1 LREARGLQEFQER
14 MMKVWSVRAAVS
26 ALALMVATAANAAP
40 ERSDRI
46 LSAQV
51 RLSTSLIERLQ
62 TRPGETAI
70 VSPAGVAAA
79 MALLDIGT
87 EDKFRLTAQRVLGF
101 DNKVDAATDFAN
113 LRQEMALL
121 NRAGSDGA
129 TFTFANAAIFDPN
142 LRLVPDLLGHMR
154 ATGAEV
160 SQKALSDPSTVKGI
174 NDWVAARTRNRIPSI
189 IDNGSS
195 DANLVILNALYFK
208 SDWATAFDKSQTR
221 PAAFQELDGKLSD
234 VAMMHGKVSMPF
246 RSNQQF
252 AAVDLRYKASRF
264 SLVIATSRNKP
275 ASMQDFA
282 GISHWLTGENFTV
295 TEVDLRMPRFTLRR
309 GAELLPALDA
319 AGLKQ
324 VRLSPTAFSQLSP
337 DPIAISSV
345 IQKVFLAV
353 NEQGT
358 EAAAATALTTRTATI
373 KVRLNED
380 RLVVDKP
387 FIFALRDKISGL
399 VLVSGYVGSIP
410 AEATQ

>member
-1 LREARGLQEFQER
+1 MNG
-14 MMKVWSVRAAVS
+14 WSVRATVS
-26 ALALMVATAANAAP
+26 ALALLLATTANAAP
-40 ERSDRI
+40 ELSDRI

-51 RLSTSLIERLQ
+51 RLSTSLVERLQ
-62 TRPGETAI
+62 SRPGETAV

-79 MALLDIGT
+79 MALLDLGT
-87 EDKFRLTAQRVLGF
+87 DDKFRATSHRVLGF
-101 DNKVDAATDFAN
+101 DNAVDAATDFAN
-113 LRQEMALL
+113 LRQEIALL
-121 NRAGSDGA
+121 DRAGSDGA
-129 TFTFANAAIFDPN
+129 TFTFANAAVFDPK
-142 LRLVPDLLGHMR
+142 LRLVPDLLGAMR

-160 SQKALSDPSTVKGI
+160 SQQSFSEPSTVKGI
-174 NDWVAARTRNRIPSI
+174 NDWVAAKTRNRIPSI
-189 IDNGSS
+189 IDNGAT

-208 SDWATAFDKSQTR
+208 SDWATAFDKSRTR
-221 PAAFQELDGKLSD
+221 PAVFQELDGKQAD

-246 RSNQQF
+246 RSNAQF

-282 GISHWLTGENFTV
+282 SISHWLTGENFTD
-295 TEVDLRMPRFTLRR
+295 TDVDLRMPRFTLKR

-324 VRLSPTAFSQLSP
+324 VRFEPTAFSKLSP
-337 DPIAISSV
+337 DRIDMSSV
-345 IQKVFLAV
+345 VQKVFLAV

-358 EAAAATALTTRTATI
+358 EAAAATAITTRTATI
-373 KVRLNED
+373 RMKLNED

-399 VLVSGYVGSIP
+399 VLVSGYIGSIP

>member
-1 LREARGLQEFQER
+1 
-14 MMKVWSVRAAVS
+14 MKAWSIRAAAS
-26 ALALMVATAANAAP
+26 ALALVVATAAHAGT
-40 ERSDRI
+40 ELSDRI

-51 RLSTSLIERLQ
+51 KLSTSLVERLQ
-62 TRPGETAI
+62 TRPGETAV

-79 MALLDIGT
+79 MALLDVGT
-87 EDKFRLTAQRVLGF
+87 DANFRATSHRVLGF
-101 DNKVDAATDFAN
+101 DGTADAAADFAS
-113 LRQEMALL
+113 LRQEIALL
-121 NRAGSDGA
+121 DRAGSDGA
-129 TFTFANAAIFDPN
+129 TFTFANAAVFDPK

-160 SQKALSDPSTVKGI
+160 SQKALSEPSTVKGI
-174 NDWVAARTRNRIPSI
+174 NDWVAAKTRNRIPSI
-189 IDNGSS
+189 IDNGAT

-221 PAAFQELDGKLSD
+221 PASFQELDGKLSD
-234 VAMMHGKVSMPF
+234 VAMMHGKVSLPF

-282 GISHWLTGENFTV
+282 GISHWLTGENFTE
-295 TEVDLRMPRFTLRR
+295 TDVDLRMPRFTLRR
-309 GAELLPALDA
+309 GSELLPAMDA
-319 AGLKQ
+319 AGLRQ
-324 VRLSPTAFSQLSP
+324 VRFGPTAFSQLSP
-337 DPIAISSV
+337 DRIDMSSV
-345 IQKVFLAV
+345 VQKVFLAV

-358 EAAAATALTTRTATI
+358 EAAAATALTTRSAMI
-373 KVRLNED
+373 RMKLSED

-399 VLVSGYVGSIP
+399 VLMSGYVGNIP

>member
-1 LREARGLQEFQER
+1 
-14 MMKVWSVRAAVS
+14 MKVWSIRAAVS
-26 ALALMVATAANAAP
+26 ALALVATTAAHAGT
-40 ERSDRI
+40 ELSDRI

-51 RLSTSLIERLQ
+51 KLSTSLVERLQ
-62 TRPGETAI
+62 TKPGETAV

-79 MALLDIGT
+79 MALLDVGT
-87 EDKFRLTAQRVLGF
+87 DANFRATAHRVLGF
-101 DNKVDAATDFAN
+101 DGTTDAAADFAS
-113 LRQEMALL
+113 LRQEIALID
-121 NRAGSDGA
+121 RAGSDGA
-129 TFTFANAAIFDPN
+129 TFTFANAAVFDPK

-160 SQKALSDPSTVKGI
+160 SQKALSEPSTVKGI
-174 NDWVAARTRNRIPSI
+174 NDWVAAKTRNRIPSI
-189 IDNGSS
+189 IDNGAT

-208 SDWATAFDKSQTR
+208 SDWATAFDKSRTR
-221 PAAFQELDGKLSD
+221 PAAFQEFDGKLSD
-234 VAMMHGKVSMPF
+234 VAMMNGKISVPF
-246 RSNQQF
+246 RANQQF

-282 GISHWLTGENFTV
+282 GISHWLSGENFTE
-295 TEVDLRMPRFTLRR
+295 TDVDLRMPRFTLRR

-319 AGLKQ
+319 AGLRQ
-324 VRLSPTAFSQLSP
+324 VRFSPTAFSQLSP
-337 DPIAISSV
+337 DRIDVSSV
-345 IQKVFLAV
+345 VQKVFLAV

-358 EAAAATALTTRTATI
+358 EAAAATALTTRTAVI
-373 KVRLNED
+373 RMKLNED

-399 VLVSGYVGSIP
+399 VLMSGYVGSIP

>member
-1 LREARGLQEFQER
+1 
-14 MMKVWSVRAAVS
+14 MKTWSVRAAVS
-26 ALALMVATAANAAP
+26 ALALLVATAANAGT
-40 ERSDRI
+40 ELSDRI
-46 LSAQV
+46 LSSQI
-51 RLSTSLIERLQ
+51 RLSTNLVERLQ

-79 MALLDIGT
+79 LALLDLGT
-87 EDKFRLTAQRVLGF
+87 DSKFRSVAQRVLGF
-101 DNKVDAATDFAN
+101 DNSVDAATDFTN
-113 LRQEMALL
+113 LRQEIALL
-121 NRAGSDGA
+121 DRAGSDGS
-129 TFTFANAAIFDPN
+129 TFTFANAAVFDPK
-142 LRLVPDLLGHMR
+142 LRLAPDLLGQMR

-174 NDWVAARTRNRIPSI
+174 NDWVAMKTRNRIPSI
-189 IDNGSS
+189 IDSAT

-221 PAAFQELDGKLSD
+221 PAAFQELDGRQSG
-234 VAMMHGKVSMPF
+234 VAMMHGKVSVPF

-252 AAVDLRYKASRF
+252 AAVDLHYKASRF

-282 GISHWLTGENFTV
+282 SISQWLTGENFTD
-295 TEVDLRMPRFTLRR
+295 TDVDLHMPRFTLRQ
-309 GAELLPALDA
+309 GTELMPALDA

-324 VRLSPTAFSQLSP
+324 VRFSPTAFSQLSP
-337 DPIAISSV
+337 DRVDMSSV
-345 IQKVFLAV
+345 VQKVFLGI

-358 EAAAATALTTRTATI
+358 EAAAATAVTTRTAMI
-373 KVRLNED
+373 RMKQNED
-380 RLVVDKP
+380 RLTVDKP
-387 FIFALRDKISGL
+387 FIFALRDKFSGL

>member
-1 LREARGLQEFQER
+1 
-14 MMKVWSVRAAVS
+14 MNVWSVRAAVS
-26 ALALMVATAANAAP
+26 ALALLVATAANAAP
-40 ERSDRI
+40 ELSDRI
-46 LSAQV
+46 LSSQV
-51 RLSTSLIERLQ
+51 RLSTNLVERLQ

-79 MALLDIGT
+79 LALLDVGT
-87 EDKFRLTAQRVLGF
+87 DDKFRDAAQRVLGF

-113 LRQEMALL
+113 LRQEIALL
-121 NRAGSDGA
+121 DRAGSDGA
-129 TFTFANAAIFDPN
+129 TFTFANAAVFDPK

-160 SQKALSDPSTVKGI
+160 SQKALSDPSTIKGI
-174 NDWVAARTRNRIPSI
+174 NDWVAAKTRNRIPSI
-189 IDNGSS
+189 IDNGATDS
-195 DANLVILNALYFK
+195 NLVILNALYFK
-208 SDWATAFDKSQTR
+208 SDWATAFDKAHTR
-221 PAAFQELDGKLSD
+221 PAVFQELDGKPSD
-234 VAMMHGKVSMPF
+234 VSMMHGKVSTPF
-246 RSNQQF
+246 RANQQF

-264 SLVIATSRNKP
+264 ALVIATSRNKP

-282 GISHWLTGENFTV
+282 SISHWLTGENFTE
-295 TEVDLRMPRFTLRR
+295 TDVDLRMPRFTLKR

-324 VRLSPTAFSQLSP
+324 VRFSPTAFSKLSP
-337 DPIAISSV
+337 DRIDMSSV
-345 IQKVFLAV
+345 VQKVFLAI

-358 EAAAATALTTRTATI
+358 EAAAATAITTRTAMI
-373 KVRLNED
+373 KMKLNED

>member
-1 LREARGLQEFQER
+1 
-14 MMKVWSVRAAVS
+14 MKAWSVRAAVS
-26 ALALMVATAANAAP
+26 ALALMVATAAHAAP
-40 ERSDRI
+40 ELSDRI

-51 RLSTSLIERLQ
+51 RLSTSLVERMQ
-62 TRPGETAI
+62 TRPGETAV

-79 MALLDIGT
+79 LALLDVGT
-87 EDKFRLTAQRVLGF
+87 DDKFRATAQRVLGF
-101 DNKVDAATDFAN
+101 DNKVDAATDFTN

-121 NRAGSDGA
+121 DRAGSDGA
-129 TFTFANAAIFDPN
+129 TFTFANAAVFDPT
-142 LRLVPDLLGHMR
+142 LRLMPDLLGQMR

-160 SQKALSDPSTVKGI
+160 SQKSMSEPSTVKGI
-174 NDWVAARTRNRIPSI
+174 NDWVAAKTRNRIPSI
-189 IDNGSS
+189 IDNGST
-195 DANLVILNALYFK
+195 DTNLVILNALYFK

-221 PAAFQELDGKLSD
+221 PAAFQELDGKLAD

-246 RSNQQF
+246 RSNGQF

-275 ASMQDFA
+275 ASMQDFSS
-282 GISHWLTGENFTV
+282 ISHWLTGENFTD

-324 VRLSPTAFSQLSP
+324 VRFSPTAFSQLSP
-337 DPIAISSV
+337 DRIDMSSV
-345 IQKVFLAV
+345 VQKVFLAV

-358 EAAAATALTTRTATI
+358 EAAAATALTTRTAMI
-373 KVRLNED
+373 KAKLNED

>member
-1 LREARGLQEFQER
+1 MSA
-14 MMKVWSVRAAVS
+14 WSVRAAVS
-26 ALALMVATAANAAP
+26 ALALLVATAANAAP
-40 ERSDRI
+40 ELSDRI

-51 RLSTSLIERLQ
+51 RLSTSLVERLQ

-79 MALLDIGT
+79 MALLDVGT
-87 EDKFRLTAQRVLGF
+87 DDKFRSVAHRVLGF
-101 DNKVDAATDFAN
+101 DASVDAATDFAN
-113 LRQEMALL
+113 LRQEIMSLD
-121 NRAGSDGA
+121 RAGSDGS
-129 TFTFANAAIFDPN
+129 TFVFANSAVFDPK
-142 LRLVPDLLGHMR
+142 LRLVPDLLGRMR

-160 SQKALSDPSTVKGI
+160 SQQALSEPSTVKSI
-174 NDWVAARTRNRIPSI
+174 NDWVAAKTRNRIPSI

-208 SDWATAFDKSQTR
+208 SDWATAFEKSQTR
-221 PAAFQELDGKLSD
+221 PAMFQQLDGRQSD
-234 VAMMHGKVSMPF
+234 VAMMHGKVSLPF

-252 AAVDLRYKASRF
+252 AAVDLRYKAGRF
-264 SLVIATSRNKP
+264 ALVIATSRNKP

-282 GISHWLTGENFTV
+282 SISNWLTGENFTE
-295 TEVDLRMPRFTLRR
+295 TDVDLRMPRFTLKQ

-324 VRLSPTAFSQLSP
+324 VRFSPAAFSQLSP
-337 DPIAISSV
+337 DRIDMSSV
-345 IQKVFLAV
+345 VQKVFLGI

-358 EAAAATALTTRTATI
+358 EAAAATAVTTRTASI
-373 KVRLNED
+373 RLKLND
-380 RLVVDKP
+380 DKLSVDKP
-387 FIFALRDKISGL
+387 FIFALRDKVSGL

>member
-1 LREARGLQEFQER
+1 
-14 MMKVWSVRAAVS
+14 MKAWSIRAAVS
-26 ALALMVATAANAAP
+26 ALALVVATAAHAGT
-40 ERSDRI
+40 ELSDRI

-51 RLSTSLIERLQ
+51 KLSTSLVERLQ
-62 TRPGETAI
+62 TRPGETAV

-79 MALLDIGT
+79 MALLDVGT
-87 EDKFRLTAQRVLGF
+87 DANFRATSHRVLGF
-101 DNKVDAATDFAN
+101 DGAQNAAADFAS
-113 LRQEMALL
+113 LRQEIALL
-121 NRAGSDGA
+121 DRAGSDGA
-129 TFTFANAAIFDPN
+129 TFTFANAAVFDPK

-160 SQKALSDPSTVKGI
+160 SQKALSEPSTVKGI
-174 NDWVAARTRNRIPSI
+174 NDWVAVKTRNRIPSI
-189 IDNGSS
+189 IDNGAT

-208 SDWATAFDKSQTR
+208 SDWATAFDRSQTR

-234 VAMMHGKVSMPF
+234 VAMMHGKVSVPF

-282 GISHWLTGENFTV
+282 SISHWLTGENFTE
-295 TEVDLRMPRFTLRR
+295 TDVDLRMPRFTLRR
-309 GAELLPALDA
+309 GSELLPALDA
-319 AGLKQ
+319 AGLRQ
-324 VRLSPTAFSQLSP
+324 VRFSPTAFSQLSP
-337 DPIAISSV
+337 DRIDMSSV
-345 IQKVFLAV
+345 VQKVFLAV

-358 EAAAATALTTRTATI
+358 EAAAATALTTRTAMI
-373 KVRLNED
+373 RMKLNED

-399 VLVSGYVGSIP
+399 VLMSGYVGNIP

>member
-1 LREARGLQEFQER
+1 
-14 MMKVWSVRAAVS
+14 MKAWSVRAAVS

-40 ERSDRI
+40 ELSDRI

-51 RLSTSLIERLQ
+51 RLSTSLVERLQ
-62 TRPGETAI
+62 TRPGETAV

-79 MALLDIGT
+79 LALLDVGT
-87 EDKFRLTAQRVLGF
+87 DDKFRAAAQRVLGF
-101 DNKVDAATDFAN
+101 DNKVDAATDFTN

-121 NRAGSDGA
+121 DRAGSNGA
-129 TFTFANAAIFDPN
+129 TFTFANAAVFDPK
-142 LRLVPDLLGHMR
+142 LRLMPDLLGQMR

-160 SQKALSDPSTVKGI
+160 SQKSLSEPSTVKSI
-174 NDWVAARTRNRIPSI
+174 NDWVAAKTRNRIPSI
-189 IDNGSS
+189 IDNGST

-208 SDWATAFDKSQTR
+208 SDWATAFDRSQTR
-221 PAAFQELDGKLSD
+221 PAAFQELDGKLAD

-246 RSNQQF
+246 RSNGQF

-282 GISHWLTGENFTV
+282 SVSHWLTGENFTD

-324 VRLSPTAFSQLSP
+324 VRFSPTAFSQLSP
-337 DPIAISSV
+337 DRIDMSSV

-358 EAAAATALTTRTATI
+358 EAAAATAVTTRTAMI
-373 KVRLNED
+373 KMKLNED

>member
-1 LREARGLQEFQER
+1 
-14 MMKVWSVRAAVS
+14 MKAWSIRAAAS
-26 ALALMVATAANAAP
+26 ALALVVATAAHAGT
-40 ERSDRI
+40 ELSDRI

-51 RLSTSLIERLQ
+51 RLSTSLVERLQ
-62 TRPGETAI
+62 TRPGETAV

-79 MALLDIGT
+79 MALLDVGT
-87 EDKFRLTAQRVLGF
+87 DANFRATSHRVLGF
-101 DNKVDAATDFAN
+101 DGTQNAAADFAS
-113 LRQEMALL
+113 LRQEIALL
-121 NRAGSDGA
+121 DRAGSDGA
-129 TFTFANAAIFDPN
+129 TFTFANAAVFDPK

-160 SQKALSDPSTVKGI
+160 SQKALSEPSTVKGI
-174 NDWVAARTRNRIPSI
+174 NDWVAAKTRNRIPSI
-189 IDNGSS
+189 IDNGAT

-282 GISHWLTGENFTV
+282 SISHWLTGENFTE
-295 TEVDLRMPRFTLRR
+295 TDVDLRMPRFTLRR
-309 GAELLPALDA
+309 GSELLPALDA
-319 AGLKQ
+319 AGLRQ
-324 VRLSPTAFSQLSP
+324 VRFSPTAFSQLSP
-337 DPIAISSV
+337 DRIDMSSV
-345 IQKVFLAV
+345 VQKVFLAV

-358 EAAAATALTTRTATI
+358 EAAAATALTTRTAMI
-373 KVRLNED
+373 RMKLNED

-399 VLVSGYVGSIP
+399 VLMSGYVGNIP